1 MDLLLLL
8 ATSYSY
14 SYSTTTADT
23 SGISLI
29 SALISLALSVVVLVA
44 EWKIFT
50 KAGEEGWKCLIPIY
64 NVYVLSKIVGIS
76 FWYILLC
83 FIPFGALAW
92 IIIPSRQS
100 PPGKTRVPAGSRFS
114 GRRWEAYSKTD
125 STACSAKSMTKWV
138 TTTKQSNS
146 YVRRFQYRPY
156 RNHARRLEAF
166 QRDHKG
172 HRSGRRRLQRSVL
185 HVPDRY

>member
-29 SALISLALSVVVLVA
+29 SSLIGLALSVAVLVA

-92 IIIPSRQS
+92 IIMMMVALAKSFGKSGGFAVGLILLS
-100 PPGKTRVPAGSRFS
+100 PIFTCILGFGDAKYIGPKGEAPATATPAG
-114 GRRWEAYSKTD
+114 GQPAAPAAPAPQQGD
-125 STACSAKSMTKWV
+125 DWV
-138 TTTKQSNS
+138 NGQNGTQT
-146 YVRRFQYRPY
+146 PP
-156 RNHARRLEAF
+156 AAA
-166 QRDHKG
+166 
-172 HRSGRRRLQRSVL
+172 
-185 HVPDRY
+185 

>member
-8 ATSYSY
+8 ATSY

-29 SALISLALSVVVLVA
+29 SSLIGLALSVAVLVA
-44 EWKIFT
+44 EWKILT

-92 IIIPSRQS
+92 IIMMMVALAKSF
-100 PPGKTRVPAGSRFS
+100 GKSGGFAVGLILLSLIFTCILGFGDAKYIGPKGEAQATATPAG
-114 GRRWEAYSKTD
+114 GQPATPAAPAPQQGD
-125 STACSAKSMTKWV
+125 DWV
-138 TTTKQSNS
+138 NGQNGTQT
-146 YVRRFQYRPY
+146 PP
-156 RNHARRLEAF
+156 AAA
-166 QRDHKG
+166 
-172 HRSGRRRLQRSVL
+172 
-185 HVPDRY
+185 

>member
-29 SALISLALSVVVLVA
+29 SSLISLALSVVVLVA

-92 IIIPSRQS
+92 IIMMMVALAKSFGKSGGFAVGLILLS
-100 PPGKTRVPAGSRFS
+100 PIFTCILGFGDAKYIGPKGEAQAAAAPAG
-114 GRRWEAYSKTD
+114 GQPAAPAAPTPQQGD
-125 STACSAKSMTKWV
+125 DWV
-138 TTTKQSNS
+138 NGQNGTQT
-146 YVRRFQYRPY
+146 PP
-156 RNHARRLEAF
+156 AAA
-166 QRDHKG
+166 
-172 HRSGRRRLQRSVL
+172 
-185 HVPDRY
+185 